1 MNNTTKDFQVSVLGI
16 DLAKNSF
23 QLHGANTAG
32 QVLTKKNTYTT
43 EIERVYGEFITLLN
57 WHGSL

>member
-23 QLHGANTAG
+23 QLHGVSTAG
-32 QVLTKKNTYTT
+32 HRSIKKTLTRQKMRHCSKLTDFGAT
-43 EIERVYGEFITLLN
+43 
-57 WHGSL
+57 